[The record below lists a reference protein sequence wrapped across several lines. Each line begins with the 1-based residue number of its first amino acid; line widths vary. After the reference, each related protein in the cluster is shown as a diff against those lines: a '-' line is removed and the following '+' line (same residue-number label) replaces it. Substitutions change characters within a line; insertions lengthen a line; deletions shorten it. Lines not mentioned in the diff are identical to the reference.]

1 MKGFSR
7 SIRYFSIMAA
17 QYIGLCFLA
26 AVICFLIRYV
36 RRPENLGEESFFIMI
51 LLILCIFIATLS
63 MGHYLVIPP
72 IVLSCSGTR
81 RQIFW
86 GTQWMMLLIVSAIL
100 ALSGIYCMLFT
111 DLSGLGFLKLLPS
124 FIGLFSIAVGLGAL
138 LGGLVLCFGRAAA
151 IVMSICS
158 GLFGGVVGFCSVAL
172 FSESSFLFSII
183 KPIGD
188 GIPYLLLWGL
198 LILLAGSVVIHYVI
212 LHKAAVNR

>member
-17 QYIGLCFLA
+17 QYIGLCFLV
-26 AVICFLIRYV
+26 AVICLLLRYMLLT
-36 RRPENLGEESFFIMI
+36 ESSGGESFLGMV
-51 LLILCIFIATLS
+51 LLILCFFIAVLS

-86 GTQWMMLLIVSAIL
+86 GTQWMILLIVFAIL
-100 ALSGIYCMLFT
+100 ILSGIYCLLFT
-111 DLSGLGFLKLLPS
+111 DLSGLAFLKMLPS
-124 FIGLFSIAVGLGAL
+124 FIGLFSIAIGVGAL
-138 LGGLVLCFGRAAA
+138 LSGFILCLGRVAP
-151 IVMSICS
+151 IIISISS
-158 GLFGGVVGFCSVAL
+158 GLFGGAVGFCSVAL
-172 FSESSFLFSII
+172 FSGSGFLFSII
-183 KPIGD
+183 KPSGD

-212 LHKAAVNR
+212 LHKSAVNR